1 MIFFRKLGTHKNRA
15 AHDICRIANICD
27 RPIFI
32 DMLLLFEGFVPLRGY
47 VGQIPLA
54 SPRCR
59 GENPR
64 VSVPLRGC
72 VGQIDWQVP

>member
-47 VGQIPLA
+47 VGQILNLT
-54 SPRCR
+54 
-59 GENPR
+59 GIR
-64 VSVPLRGC
+64 VSVRTGFRPLAGMCWSNR
-72 VGQIDWQVP
+72 